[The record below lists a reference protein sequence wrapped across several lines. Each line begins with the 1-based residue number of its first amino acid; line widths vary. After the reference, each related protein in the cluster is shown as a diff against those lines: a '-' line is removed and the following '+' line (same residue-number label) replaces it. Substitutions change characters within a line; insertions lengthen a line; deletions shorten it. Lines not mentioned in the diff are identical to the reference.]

1 MNIKNAQTQIES
13 DQKNSR
19 NDIEKNQLDKNDT
32 ETSIIDNLIFWD

>member
-13 DQKNSR
+13 DQKNIR